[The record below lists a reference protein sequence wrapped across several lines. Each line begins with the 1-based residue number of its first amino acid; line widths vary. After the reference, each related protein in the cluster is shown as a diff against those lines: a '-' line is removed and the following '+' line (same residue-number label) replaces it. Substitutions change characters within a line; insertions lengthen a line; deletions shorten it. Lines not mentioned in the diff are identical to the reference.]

1 MVVPIW
7 HFIVFDSSK
16 DLNKLTLNF
25 APKLLHLSLLGIC
38 VVILYSYG
46 THAHYNEWVAAKI
59 YPALALSQSVDLF
72 QKESG
77 PFILT
82 IYGPGSPIFYLP
94 TRLGHSPEQCIWIAY
109 TLNLLVLASAFY
121 VVFCKQ
127 IENSR
132 FSPNLCMGF
141 TLVFLLAN
149 DQTTFTLFQ
158 VHHDMPVF
166 AYLLLGSIFLLGKKP
181 TNAIYRLWLG
191 SFFLWMACWT
201 KIVALPWLLL
211 PFLLLLISKKRSEKS
226 WLSTG
231 LALIGTGLI
240 SFLFFAAFFGS
251 SDLWFH
257 LFESTNSYPWRS
269 CNSLFGEGEIAL
281 PANSFLSK
289 AITLLRISLL
299 YAVEYWWLVLCCFI
313 IGLHNLKSK
322 ESNILLWLVLCYFLA
337 LPTCLSAL
345 AKFGGVANSLVF
357 AHAPAFAALLLQAT
371 KLIDRLITS
380 EKAKICISF
389 IIAIIPALVEIRVA
403 ASIRKDP
410 SQSPLQLGY
419 EYLLENPDNPVY
431 FALAP
436 LPNYLATGKIWS
448 SGEALTYATM
458 MKPDSL
464 PSRAGMEG
472 PKEIPLV
479 AFGRPPYSISF
490 FQKKFHLAPAP
501 SPDKLQSW
509 TIYRAT
515 PKTEVDSH

>member
-1 MVVPIW
+1 M
-7 HFIVFDSSK
+7 
-16 DLNKLTLNF
+16 NRLTLNF
-25 APKLLHLSLLGIC
+25 VPKFLHLSLIGIC
-38 VVILYSYG
+38 GIILYSYG

-59 YPALALSQSVDLF
+59 YPALALSNSVDLF

-94 TRLGHSPEQCIWIAY
+94 TRLGNSPEQCIWIAY
-109 TLNLLVLASAFY
+109 TLNLLVLAGAFY
-121 VVFCKQ
+121 FVFGKQ
-127 IENSR
+127 NQTSR
-132 FSPNLCMGF
+132 FSPSLCMGF

-149 DQTTFTLFQ
+149 DQTTFSLFQ

-181 TNAIYRLWLG
+181 TNSIYRLWLG

-211 PFLLLLISKKRSEKS
+211 PFLQLLISKKRSENL

-231 LALIGTGLI
+231 LTLIGTGLI
-240 SFLFFAAFFGS
+240 SFLFFDAFFGS
-251 SDLWFH
+251 SDLLFH

-281 PANSFLSK
+281 LANNFNSK

-322 ESNILLWLVLCYFLA
+322 KSNILLWLVLCYFLA

-357 AHAPAFAALLLQAT
+357 AHAPAFAALFLQAS

-380 EKAKICISF
+380 ETAKICISF

-431 FALAP
+431 FAFP

-458 MKPDSL
+458 MKQDSL
-464 PSRAGMEG
+464 PENAGLDFMQHTDL
-472 PKEIPLV
+472 I
-479 AFGRPPYSISF
+479 AFGNPPYSRSYF
-490 FQKKFHLAPAP
+490 
-501 SPDKLQSW
+501 DRKLDLTKILNPKGLECW
-509 TIYRAT
+509 NIYKAKR
-515 PKTEVDSH
+515 KE